1 MPESTAPTPEGP
13 QEVRRSF
20 SDNLDEIRDDVVK
33 LTALTTEAIG
43 ASTQALLD
51 ADLTGAERV
60 IAEDGQIDG
69 RKESIEL
76 RVYEMF
82 ATQQPMAGDLRTLLA
97 VLRILQEVQLTADL
111 TVSIAKG
118 TRRLYP
124 GQLAP
129 KIRGLL
135 ERMGA
140 QASVQLN
147 LAVDA
152 FADGDAA
159 TAAALPDMDDVMDDL
174 QKELF
179 RAIFATSS
187 NDEAGLQQAVQLALL
202 GRYYERI
209 ADHAVLIGAW
219 VRFMVTGELPS
230 RADTQDSGTP

>member
-1 MPESTAPTPEGP
+1 MQSVPTPEGP
-13 QEVRRSF
+13 QEARRSF
-20 SDNLDEIRDDVVK
+20 GEHLEEIRSDVITLAG
-33 LTALTTEAIG
+33 LTVEAIG
-43 ASTQALLD
+43 VSTRALLD
-51 ADLTGAERV
+51 ADLAGVERLV
-60 IAEDGQIDG
+60 NEDAHIDG
-69 RKESIEL
+69 LKEATEL

-97 VLRILQEVQLTADL
+97 VLRILQEIQLTADL

-118 TRRLYP
+118 ARRLYP
-124 GQLAP
+124 GELAP
-129 KIRGLL
+129 RVRGLL

-140 QASVQLN
+140 QATVQFK

-152 FADGDAA
+152 FADNDSAI
-159 TAAALPDMDDVMDDL
+159 AAALPDMDDVMDDL

-179 RAIFATSS
+179 RAIFANCS

-202 GRYYERI
+202 GRYYERV

-230 RADTQDSGTP
+230 RADTQDSGTPV